1 MLAERGL
8 PGAKPLVCTTKGL
21 VYGSKNFRF
30 LKKKVSQRSGV
41 TFELRALRRTYGQ
54 VLLNRGVS
62 IETVSLTLGHAS
74 TRTTETYYCR
84 KDADSARSEVL
95 QAFAG
100 TQKGP
105 SAEKPLIEP
114 RSDYAGYA

>member
-1 MLAERGL
+1 M
-8 PGAKPLVCTTKGL
+8 T
-21 VYGSKNFRF
+21 
-30 LKKKVSQRSGV
+30 
-41 TFELRALRRTYGQ
+41 LRRTFGQ

-95 QAFAG
+95 RALAG
-100 TQKGP
+100 TQNGP
-105 SAEKPLIEP
+105 SAKNPLIE
-114 RSDYAGYA
+114 RRELITGYG